1 MGGLHTDLFYLYE
14 FTRENFRAFQSFTA
28 KSKSVR
34 VPTASKFYCKI
45 QICKSSHSFKVLLQ
59 NPNL

>member
-34 VPTASKFYCKI
+34 VPTVLKFNGKI
-45 QICKSSHSFKVLLQ
+45 
-59 NPNL
+59 